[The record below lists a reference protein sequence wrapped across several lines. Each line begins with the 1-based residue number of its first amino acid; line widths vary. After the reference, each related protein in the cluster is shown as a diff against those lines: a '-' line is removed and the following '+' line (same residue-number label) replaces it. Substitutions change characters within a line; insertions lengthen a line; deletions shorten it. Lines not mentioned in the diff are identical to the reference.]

1 MNSDNQTTKNGK
13 SDNACIYKALAF
25 FKKYWGSALSV
36 VLAILS
42 FGICLYYIVCLSKG
56 DFHSDCTDS
65 LYWANATVESGKVF
79 DENFR
84 YAAMLPF
91 SASFWFIPIIKLF
104 GVTMRAQIIGMSVFL
119 VLFTAAI
126 WFMCRSMNWSVR
138 ATCSM
143 ISALLLILSG
153 SDKLREIMWG
163 HVIYY
168 SLALLI
174 ICVGTGLV
182 FRFEKHFA
190 SFENASSSRKK
201 KSIAGAVIFGS
212 FTALLFAGNATNG
225 FQMIAIAT
233 IPVLAGIFAERFFDG
248 KQKLFSRSNIPAAVM
263 ILAVMVSTLCGL
275 VILKLL
281 KGEKSAGYTSVYSMF
296 SGVSDW
302 YGNFTKLFSQF
313 PELIGISIKKSDRM
327 ISKESIAYLIR
338 LAGMLFITVI
348 PLVGLF
354 RYKKLRD
361 KSTRFIL
368 WVHLSLTAV
377 ILFGYICGRISN
389 ANWRLTPIIGSSVM
403 ATIAILREW
412 LGGIFMNK
420 NTDEPGIDEKC
431 SEKRVCFRL
440 GVILSAVIVM
450 FGAVNFNEIRKM
462 PKDYEH
468 PLEAVAND
476 LEAHGLEYGYATFWR
491 SQALTM
497 LSDSK
502 VRVRETLVK
511 SDGVITDYYQSSK
524 LWYEDQP
531 GIDKYFIMLSDDE
544 LSTVGDSEYWQEIT
558 EKYLIENFETCGYN
572 VFVFSR
578 NVILKGTFGS

>member
-1 MNSDNQTTKNGK
+1 M
-13 SDNACIYKALAF
+13 
-25 FKKYWGSALSV
+25 
-36 VLAILS
+36 LAILS

-91 SASFWFIPIIKLF
+91 SASLWFIPIIKLF

-119 VLFTAAI
+119 VLFTTAI

-153 SDKLREIMWG
+153 SEKLREIMWG

-190 SFENASSSRKK
+190 GLVSSAKNK
-201 KSIAGAVIFGS
+201 KSIVGAVIFGS
-212 FTALLFAGNATNG
+212 LTALLFAGNATNG

-233 IPVLAGIFAERFFDG
+233 VPVLAGIFAERFFDG
-248 KQKLFSRSNIPAAVM
+248 RQKLFSSSSIPAAVM
-263 ILAVMVSTLCGL
+263 ILTVVVSTLCGL

-281 KGEKSAGYTSVYSMF
+281 KGEKAAGYTSVYSMF

-327 ISKESIAYLIR
+327 ISKEAIVYLIR
-338 LAGMLFITVI
+338 LAGMLVITVI

-403 ATIAILREW
+403 STVAIFREW
-412 LGGIFMNK
+412 LDGIFPK
-420 NTDEPGIDEKC
+420 KSTDEADNNEKC
-431 SEKRVCFRL
+431 NEKRVCLRL

-462 PKDYEH
+462 PRDYEH

-511 SDGVITDYYQSSK
+511 SDGVITDYYQSSR

-544 LSTVGDSEYWQEIT
+544 LNTVGDSEYWQEIT
-558 EKYLIENFETCGYN
+558 EKYLIENFETRGYN

>member
-1 MNSDNQTTKNGK
+1 MNSDNQITKNRK
-13 SDNACIYKALAF
+13 NDSIYKILAF
-25 FKKYWGSALSV
+25 SKKHWISALSV

-91 SASFWFIPIIKLF
+91 SASLWFIPIIELF

-119 VLFTAAI
+119 VLFTTAI

-143 ISALLLILSG
+143 ISALLLVLSG
-153 SDKLREIMWG
+153 SEKLREIMWG

-190 SFENASSSRKK
+190 GLVSSAKNK
-201 KSIAGAVIFGS
+201 KSIVGAVIFGS
-212 FTALLFAGNATNG
+212 LTALLFAGNATNG

-233 IPVLAGIFAERFFDG
+233 VPVLAGIFAERFFDG
-248 KQKLFSRSNIPAAVM
+248 RQKLFSSSSIPAAVM
-263 ILAVMVSTLCGL
+263 ILTVMVSTLCGL

-281 KGEKSAGYTSVYSMF
+281 KGEKAAGYTSVYSMF

-327 ISKESIAYLIR
+327 ISKEAIVYLIR
-338 LAGMLFITVI
+338 LAGMLVITVI

-403 ATIAILREW
+403 STVAIFREW
-412 LGGIFMNK
+412 LDGIFPK
-420 NTDEPGIDEKC
+420 RSTDEAENNENC
-431 SEKRVCFRL
+431 NEKRVCLRL

-462 PKDYEH
+462 PRDYEH

-511 SDGVITDYYQSSK
+511 SDGVITDYYQSSR

-544 LSTVGDSEYWQEIT
+544 LNTVGDSEYWQEIT
-558 EKYLIENFETCGYN
+558 EKYLIENFETRGYN

>member
-1 MNSDNQTTKNGK
+1 MNSDNQITKNRK
-13 SDNACIYKALAF
+13 NDSIYKILAF
-25 FKKYWGSALSV
+25 SKKHWISALSV

-91 SASFWFIPIIKLF
+91 SASLWFIPIIKLF

-119 VLFTAAI
+119 VLFTTAI

-153 SDKLREIMWG
+153 SEKLREIMWG

-190 SFENASSSRKK
+190 GLLSSAKKK
-201 KSIAGAVIFGS
+201 KSIAGAVIFGAL
-212 FTALLFAGNATNG
+212 TALLFAGNATNG

-233 IPVLAGIFAERFFDG
+233 VPVLAGIFAERFFDG
-248 KQKLFSRSNIPAAVM
+248 RQKLFSSSSIPAAVM
-263 ILAVMVSTLCGL
+263 ILTVIVSTLCGL

-281 KGEKSAGYTSVYSMF
+281 KGEKAAGYTSVYSMF
-296 SGVSDW
+296 SGISDW

-327 ISKESIAYLIR
+327 ISKEAIVYLIR
-338 LAGMLFITVI
+338 LAGMLVITVI

-354 RYKKLRD
+354 GYKKLHD
-361 KSTRFIL
+361 KGTRFIL

-403 ATIAILREW
+403 ATVAIFREW
-412 LGGIFMNK
+412 LDGIFPK
-420 NTDEPGIDEKC
+420 KSTDEAENNEKC
-431 SEKRVCFRL
+431 NEKRVCLRL

-462 PKDYEH
+462 PRDYEH

-511 SDGVITDYYQSSK
+511 SDGVITDYYQSSR

-544 LSTVGDSEYWQEIT
+544 LNTVGDSEYWQEIT
-558 EKYLIENFETCGYN
+558 EKYLIENFETRGYN

-578 NVILKGTFGS
+578 NVILKGTFSS

>member
-1 MNSDNQTTKNGK
+1 MNSDNQITKNRK
-13 SDNACIYKALAF
+13 NDSIYKILAF
-25 FKKYWGSALSV
+25 FKKHWSSALSV

-91 SASFWFIPIIKLF
+91 SASLWFIPIIKLF

-119 VLFTAAI
+119 VLFTTAI

-153 SDKLREIMWG
+153 SEKLREIMWG

-190 SFENASSSRKK
+190 GLVSSAKNK
-201 KSIAGAVIFGS
+201 KSIVGAVIFGS
-212 FTALLFAGNATNG
+212 LTALLFAGNATNG

-233 IPVLAGIFAERFFDG
+233 VPVLAGIFAERFFDG
-248 KQKLFSRSNIPAAVM
+248 RQKLFSSSSIPAAVM
-263 ILAVMVSTLCGL
+263 ILTVMVSTLCGL

-281 KGEKSAGYTSVYSMF
+281 KGEKAAGYTSVYSMF

-327 ISKESIAYLIR
+327 ISKEAIVYLIR
-338 LAGMLFITVI
+338 LAGMLVITVI

-403 ATIAILREW
+403 STVAIFREW
-412 LGGIFMNK
+412 LDGIFPK
-420 NTDEPGIDEKC
+420 KSTDEAENNEKC
-431 SEKRVCFRL
+431 NEKRVCLRL

-462 PKDYEH
+462 PRDYEH

-511 SDGVITDYYQSSK
+511 SDGVITDYYQSSR

-544 LSTVGDSEYWQEIT
+544 LNTVGDSEYWQEIT
-558 EKYLIENFETCGYN
+558 EKYLIENFETRGYN

>member
-1 MNSDNQTTKNGK
+1 MNSDNQITKNRK
-13 SDNACIYKALAF
+13 NDSIYKILAF
-25 FKKYWGSALSV
+25 FKKHWSSALSV

-91 SASFWFIPIIKLF
+91 SASLWFIPIIKLF

-119 VLFTAAI
+119 VLFTTAI

-153 SDKLREIMWG
+153 SEKLREIMWG

-190 SFENASSSRKK
+190 GLVSSAKNK
-201 KSIAGAVIFGS
+201 KSIVGAVIFGS
-212 FTALLFAGNATNG
+212 LTALLFAGNATNG

-233 IPVLAGIFAERFFDG
+233 VPVLAGIFAERFFDG
-248 KQKLFSRSNIPAAVM
+248 RQKLFSSSSIPAAVM
-263 ILAVMVSTLCGL
+263 ILTVVVSTLCGL

-281 KGEKSAGYTSVYSMF
+281 KGEKAAGYTSVYSMF

-313 PELIGISIKKSDRM
+313 PELIAISIKKSDRM
-327 ISKESIAYLIR
+327 ISKEAIVYLIR
-338 LAGMLFITVI
+338 LAGMLVITVI

-403 ATIAILREW
+403 STVAIFREW
-412 LGGIFMNK
+412 LDGIFPK
-420 NTDEPGIDEKC
+420 KSTDEAENNENC
-431 SEKRVCFRL
+431 NEKRVCLRL

-462 PKDYEH
+462 PRDYEH

-511 SDGVITDYYQSSK
+511 SDGVITDYYQSSR

-544 LSTVGDSEYWQEIT
+544 LNTVGDSEYWQEIT
-558 EKYLIENFETCGYN
+558 EKYLIENFETRGYN

>member
-1 MNSDNQTTKNGK
+1 
-13 SDNACIYKALAF
+13 
-25 FKKYWGSALSV
+25 
-36 VLAILS
+36 
-42 FGICLYYIVCLSKG
+42 
-56 DFHSDCTDS
+56 
-65 LYWANATVESGKVF
+65 
-79 DENFR
+79 
-84 YAAMLPF
+84 MLPF
-91 SASFWFIPIIKLF
+91 SASLWFIPIIKLF

-119 VLFTAAI
+119 VLFTTAI

-153 SDKLREIMWG
+153 SEKLREIMWG

-190 SFENASSSRKK
+190 GLVSSAKNK
-201 KSIAGAVIFGS
+201 KSIVGAVIFGS
-212 FTALLFAGNATNG
+212 LTALLFAGNATNG

-233 IPVLAGIFAERFFDG
+233 VPVLAGIFAERFFDG
-248 KQKLFSRSNIPAAVM
+248 RQKLFSSSSIPAAVM
-263 ILAVMVSTLCGL
+263 ILTVMVSTLCGL

-281 KGEKSAGYTSVYSMF
+281 KGEKAAGYTSVYSMF

-327 ISKESIAYLIR
+327 ISKEAIVYLIR
-338 LAGMLFITVI
+338 LAGMLVITVI

-403 ATIAILREW
+403 STVAIFREW
-412 LGGIFMNK
+412 LDGIFPK
-420 NTDEPGIDEKC
+420 KSTDEAENNEKC
-431 SEKRVCFRL
+431 NEKRVCLRL

-462 PKDYEH
+462 PRDYEH

-511 SDGVITDYYQSSK
+511 SDGVITDYYQSSR

-544 LSTVGDSEYWQEIT
+544 LNTVGDSEYWQEIT
-558 EKYLIENFETCGYN
+558 EKYLIENFETRGYN

>member
-1 MNSDNQTTKNGK
+1 MNSDNQITKNRK
-13 SDNACIYKALAF
+13 NDSIYKILAF
-25 FKKYWGSALSV
+25 SKKHWISALSV

-42 FGICLYYIVCLSKG
+42 FGICLYYVVCLSKG

-91 SASFWFIPIIKLF
+91 SASLWFIPIIKLF

-119 VLFTAAI
+119 VLFTTAI

-153 SDKLREIMWG
+153 SEKLREIMWG

-190 SFENASSSRKK
+190 GLVSSAKNK
-201 KSIAGAVIFGS
+201 KSIVGAVIFGS
-212 FTALLFAGNATNG
+212 LTALLFAGNATNG

-233 IPVLAGIFAERFFDG
+233 VPVLAGIFAERFFDG
-248 KQKLFSRSNIPAAVM
+248 RQKLFSSSSIPAAVM
-263 ILAVMVSTLCGL
+263 ILTVMVSTLCGL

-281 KGEKSAGYTSVYSMF
+281 KGEKAAGYTSVYSMF

-327 ISKESIAYLIR
+327 ISKEAIVYLIR
-338 LAGMLFITVI
+338 LAGMLVITVI

-403 ATIAILREW
+403 STVAIFREW
-412 LGGIFMNK
+412 LDGIFPK
-420 NTDEPGIDEKC
+420 KSTDEAENNEKC
-431 SEKRVCFRL
+431 NEKRVCLRL

-462 PKDYEH
+462 PRDYEH

-511 SDGVITDYYQSSK
+511 SDGVITDYYQSSR

-544 LSTVGDSEYWQEIT
+544 LNTVGDSEYWQEIT
-558 EKYLIENFETCGYN
+558 EKYLIENFETRGYN

>member
-1 MNSDNQTTKNGK
+1 MNLDNQITKNRK
-13 SDNACIYKALAF
+13 NDSIYKILAF
-25 FKKYWGSALSV
+25 SKKHWSSALSV

-91 SASFWFIPIIKLF
+91 SASLWFIPIIKLF

-119 VLFTAAI
+119 VLFTTAI

-153 SDKLREIMWG
+153 SEKLREIMWG

-190 SFENASSSRKK
+190 GLVSSAKNK
-201 KSIAGAVIFGS
+201 KSIVGAVIFGS
-212 FTALLFAGNATNG
+212 LTALLFAGNATNG

-233 IPVLAGIFAERFFDG
+233 VPVLAGIFAERFFDG
-248 KQKLFSRSNIPAAVM
+248 RQKLFSPSSIPAAVM
-263 ILAVMVSTLCGL
+263 ILTVVVSTLCGL

-281 KGEKSAGYTSVYSMF
+281 KGEKAAGYTSVYSMF

-327 ISKESIAYLIR
+327 ISKKAIVYLIR
-338 LAGMLFITVI
+338 LAGMLVITVI

-403 ATIAILREW
+403 STVAIFREW
-412 LGGIFMNK
+412 LDGIFPK
-420 NTDEPGIDEKC
+420 KSTDEADNNEKC
-431 SEKRVCFRL
+431 NEKRVCLRL

-462 PKDYEH
+462 PRDYEH

-511 SDGVITDYYQSSK
+511 SDGVITDYYQSSR

-544 LSTVGDSEYWQEIT
+544 LNTVGDSEYWQEIT
-558 EKYLIENFETCGYN
+558 EKYLIENFETRGYN

>member
-1 MNSDNQTTKNGK
+1 MNSDNQITKNRK
-13 SDNACIYKALAF
+13 NDSIYKILAF
-25 FKKYWGSALSV
+25 FKKHWISALSV

-42 FGICLYYIVCLSKG
+42 LGICLYYIVCLSKG

-91 SASFWFIPIIKLF
+91 SASLWFIPIIKLF

-119 VLFTAAI
+119 VLFTTAI

-153 SDKLREIMWG
+153 SEKLREIMWG

-190 SFENASSSRKK
+190 GLVSSAKKK
-201 KSIAGAVIFGS
+201 KSIAGAVIFGAL
-212 FTALLFAGNATNG
+212 TALLFAGNATNG

-233 IPVLAGIFAERFFDG
+233 VPVLAGIFAERFFDG
-248 KQKLFSRSNIPAAVM
+248 RQKLFSSSSIPAAVM
-263 ILAVMVSTLCGL
+263 ILTVIVSTLCGL

-281 KGEKSAGYTSVYSMF
+281 KGEKAAGYTSVYSMF
-296 SGVSDW
+296 SGISDW

-327 ISKESIAYLIR
+327 ISKEAIVYLVR
-338 LAGMLFITVI
+338 LAGMLVITVI

-354 RYKKLRD
+354 GYKKLHD
-361 KSTRFIL
+361 KGTRFVL

-403 ATIAILREW
+403 ATVAIFREW
-412 LGGIFMNK
+412 LDGIFLK
-420 NTDEPGIDEKC
+420 KSTDESENNEKC
-431 SEKRVCFRL
+431 NEKRVCLRL

-462 PKDYEH
+462 PRDYEH

-476 LEAHGLEYGYATFWR
+476 LEAHGLEYGYATFCR

-511 SDGVITDYYQSSK
+511 SDGVITDYYQSSR

-544 LSTVGDSEYWQEIT
+544 LNTVGDSEYWQEIT
-558 EKYLIENFETCGYN
+558 EKYLIENFETRGYN

>member
-1 MNSDNQTTKNGK
+1 MNSDNQITKNRK
-13 SDNACIYKALAF
+13 NDSIYKILAL
-25 FKKYWGSALSV
+25 FKKHWISALSV

-42 FGICLYYIVCLSKG
+42 LGICLYYIVCLSKG

-91 SASFWFIPIIKLF
+91 SASLWFIPIIKLF

-119 VLFTAAI
+119 VLFTTAI

-153 SDKLREIMWG
+153 SEKLREIMWG

-190 SFENASSSRKK
+190 GLVSSAKKK
-201 KSIAGAVIFGS
+201 KSIAGAVIFGAL
-212 FTALLFAGNATNG
+212 TALLFAGNATNG

-233 IPVLAGIFAERFFDG
+233 VPVLAGIFAERFFDG
-248 KQKLFSRSNIPAAVM
+248 RQKLFSSSSIPAAVM
-263 ILAVMVSTLCGL
+263 ILTVIVSTLCGL

-281 KGEKSAGYTSVYSMF
+281 KGEKAAGYTSVYSMF
-296 SGVSDW
+296 SGISDW

-327 ISKESIAYLIR
+327 ISKEAIVYLIR
-338 LAGMLFITVI
+338 LAGMLVITVI

-354 RYKKLRD
+354 GYKKLHD
-361 KSTRFIL
+361 KGTRFVL

-403 ATIAILREW
+403 ATVAIFREW
-412 LGGIFMNK
+412 LDGIFPK
-420 NTDEPGIDEKC
+420 KSTDEAENNEKC
-431 SEKRVCFRL
+431 NEKRVCLRL

-462 PKDYEH
+462 PRDYEH

-511 SDGVITDYYQSSK
+511 SDGVITDYYQSSR

-544 LSTVGDSEYWQEIT
+544 LNTVGDSEYWQEIT
-558 EKYLIENFETCGYN
+558 EKYLIENFETRGYN

>member
-1 MNSDNQTTKNGK
+1 MNLDNQITKNRK
-13 SDNACIYKALAF
+13 NDSIYKILAF
-25 FKKYWGSALSV
+25 SKKHWSSALSV

-91 SASFWFIPIIKLF
+91 SASLWFIPIIKLF

-119 VLFTAAI
+119 VLFTTAI

-153 SDKLREIMWG
+153 SEKLREIMWG

-190 SFENASSSRKK
+190 GLVSSAKNK
-201 KSIAGAVIFGS
+201 KSIVGAVIFGS
-212 FTALLFAGNATNG
+212 LTALLFAGNATNG

-233 IPVLAGIFAERFFDG
+233 VPVLAGIFAERFFDG
-248 KQKLFSRSNIPAAVM
+248 RQKLFSSSSIPAAVM
-263 ILAVMVSTLCGL
+263 ILTVVVSTLCGL

-281 KGEKSAGYTSVYSMF
+281 KGEKAAGYTSVYSMF

-327 ISKESIAYLIR
+327 ISKEAIVYLIR
-338 LAGMLFITVI
+338 LAGMLVITVI

-403 ATIAILREW
+403 STVAIFREW
-412 LGGIFMNK
+412 LDGIFPK
-420 NTDEPGIDEKC
+420 KSTDEAENNKKC
-431 SEKRVCFRL
+431 NEKRVCLRL

-462 PKDYEH
+462 PRDYEH

-511 SDGVITDYYQSSK
+511 SDGVITDYYQSSR

-544 LSTVGDSEYWQEIT
+544 LNTVGDSEYWQEIT
-558 EKYLIENFETCGYN
+558 EKYLIENFETRGYN

>member
-1 MNSDNQTTKNGK
+1 MNSDNQITKNRK
-13 SDNACIYKALAF
+13 NDSIYKILAF
-25 FKKYWGSALSV
+25 FKKHWSSALSV

-91 SASFWFIPIIKLF
+91 SASLWFIPIIKLF

-126 WFMCRSMNWSVR
+126 WFMCRSMNWSIR

-190 SFENASSSRKK
+190 GLVSSAKKK
-201 KSIAGAVIFGS
+201 KSIVGAVIFGAL
-212 FTALLFAGNATNG
+212 TALLFAGNATNG

-233 IPVLAGIFAERFFDG
+233 VPVLAGIFAERFFDG
-248 KQKLFSRSNIPAAVM
+248 RQKLFSSSSIPAVVM
-263 ILAVMVSTLCGL
+263 ILTVMVSTLCGL

-281 KGEKSAGYTSVYSMF
+281 KGEKAAGYTSVYSMF

-327 ISKESIAYLIR
+327 ISKEAIVYLIR
-338 LAGMLFITVI
+338 FAGMLVITVI

-403 ATIAILREW
+403 STVAIFREW
-412 LGGIFMNK
+412 LDGIFPK
-420 NTDEPGIDEKC
+420 KSTDEAENNENC
-431 SEKRVCFRL
+431 NEKRVCLRL

-462 PKDYEH
+462 PRDYEH

-511 SDGVITDYYQSSK
+511 SDGVITDYYQSSR

-544 LSTVGDSEYWQEIT
+544 LNTVGDSEYWQEIT
-558 EKYLIENFETCGYN
+558 EKYLIENFETRGYN

>member
-1 MNSDNQTTKNGK
+1 MNSDNQITKNRK
-13 SDNACIYKALAF
+13 NDSIYKILAF
-25 FKKYWGSALSV
+25 SKKHWSSALSV

-91 SASFWFIPIIKLF
+91 SASLWFIPIIKLF

-119 VLFTAAI
+119 VLFTTAI

-153 SDKLREIMWG
+153 SEKLREIMWG

-190 SFENASSSRKK
+190 GLVSSAKNK
-201 KSIAGAVIFGS
+201 KSIVGAVIFGS
-212 FTALLFAGNATNG
+212 LTALLFAGNATNG

-233 IPVLAGIFAERFFDG
+233 VPVLAGIFAERFFDG
-248 KQKLFSRSNIPAAVM
+248 RQKLFSSSSIPATVM
-263 ILAVMVSTLCGL
+263 ILTVVVSTLCGL

-281 KGEKSAGYTSVYSMF
+281 KGEKAAGYTSVYSMF

-327 ISKESIAYLIR
+327 ISKEAIVYLIR
-338 LAGMLFITVI
+338 LAGMLVITVI

-403 ATIAILREW
+403 STVAIFREW
-412 LGGIFMNK
+412 LDGIFPK
-420 NTDEPGIDEKC
+420 KSTDEAENNEKC
-431 SEKRVCFRL
+431 NEKRVCLRL

-462 PKDYEH
+462 PRDYEH

-511 SDGVITDYYQSSK
+511 SDGVITDYYQSSR

-544 LSTVGDSEYWQEIT
+544 LNTVGDSEYWQEIT
-558 EKYLIENFETCGYN
+558 EKYLIENFETRGYN

>member
-1 MNSDNQTTKNGK
+1 MNSDNQITKNRK
-13 SDNACIYKALAF
+13 NDSIYKILAF
-25 FKKYWGSALSV
+25 FKKHWSSALSV

-91 SASFWFIPIIKLF
+91 SASLWFIPIIKLF

-119 VLFTAAI
+119 VLFTTAI

-153 SDKLREIMWG
+153 SEKLREIMWG

-190 SFENASSSRKK
+190 GLVSSAKNK
-201 KSIAGAVIFGS
+201 KSIVGAVIFGS
-212 FTALLFAGNATNG
+212 LTALLFAGNATNG

-233 IPVLAGIFAERFFDG
+233 VPVLAGIFAERFFDG
-248 KQKLFSRSNIPAAVM
+248 RQKLFSSSSIPAAVM
-263 ILAVMVSTLCGL
+263 ILTVMVSTLCGL

-281 KGEKSAGYTSVYSMF
+281 KGEKAAGYTSVYSMF

-327 ISKESIAYLIR
+327 ISKEAIVYLIR
-338 LAGMLFITVI
+338 LAGMLVITVI

-377 ILFGYICGRISN
+377 ILFGYICGRNSN

-403 ATIAILREW
+403 STVAIFREW
-412 LGGIFMNK
+412 LDGIFPK
-420 NTDEPGIDEKC
+420 KSTDEAENNEKC
-431 SEKRVCFRL
+431 NEKRVCLRL

-462 PKDYEH
+462 PRDYEH

-511 SDGVITDYYQSSK
+511 SDGVITDYYQSSR

-544 LSTVGDSEYWQEIT
+544 LNTVGDSEYWQEIT
-558 EKYLIENFETCGYN
+558 EKYLIENFETRGYN

>member
-1 MNSDNQTTKNGK
+1 MNSENQITKNRK
-13 SDNACIYKALAF
+13 NDSIYKILAF
-25 FKKYWGSALSV
+25 FKKHWSSALSV

-65 LYWANATVESGKVF
+65 LYWANATVESGKIF

-91 SASFWFIPIIKLF
+91 SASLWFIPIIKLF

-190 SFENASSSRKK
+190 GLVSPVKNK
-201 KSIAGAVIFGS
+201 KSIVGAVIFGS
-212 FTALLFAGNATNG
+212 LTALLFAGNATNG

-233 IPVLAGIFAERFFDG
+233 VPILAGIFAERFFDG
-248 KQKLFSRSNIPAAVM
+248 RQKLFSSSNIPAAVM

-327 ISKESIAYLIR
+327 ISKESIVYLIR
-338 LAGMLFITVI
+338 LAGMLVITVI

-354 RYKKLRD
+354 GYKKLRD

-403 ATIAILREW
+403 ATVAIFREW
-412 LGGIFMNK
+412 LGGIFPK
-420 NTDEPGIDEKC
+420 KSADEAESDEKC
-431 SEKRVCFRL
+431 SEKRVCLRL

-462 PKDYEH
+462 PRDYEH

-497 LSDSK
+497 LSDSR

-511 SDGVITDYYQSSK
+511 SDGVITDYYQSSR

-544 LSTVGDSEYWQEIT
+544 LNTVGDSEYWQEIT
-558 EKYLIENFETCGYN
+558 EKYLIENFETRGYN

>member
-1 MNSDNQTTKNGK
+1 MNSDNQITKNRK
-13 SDNACIYKALAF
+13 NDSIYKILAF
-25 FKKYWGSALSV
+25 FKKHWISALSV

-42 FGICLYYIVCLSKG
+42 LGICLYYIVCLSKG

-91 SASFWFIPIIKLF
+91 SASLWFIPIIKLF
-104 GVTMRAQIIGMSVFL
+104 GVTMRAQIFGMSVFL
-119 VLFTAAI
+119 VLFTTAI

-153 SDKLREIMWG
+153 SEKLREIMWG

-190 SFENASSSRKK
+190 GLVSSAKKK
-201 KSIAGAVIFGS
+201 KSIAGAVIFGAL
-212 FTALLFAGNATNG
+212 TALLFAGNATNG

-233 IPVLAGIFAERFFDG
+233 VPVLAGIFAERFFDG
-248 KQKLFSRSNIPAAVM
+248 RQKLFSSSSIPAAVM
-263 ILAVMVSTLCGL
+263 ILTVIVSTLCGL

-281 KGEKSAGYTSVYSMF
+281 KGEKAAGYTSVYSMF
-296 SGVSDW
+296 SGISDW

-327 ISKESIAYLIR
+327 ISKEAIVYLIR
-338 LAGMLFITVI
+338 LAGMLVITVI

-354 RYKKLRD
+354 GYKKLHD
-361 KSTRFIL
+361 KGTRFIL

-403 ATIAILREW
+403 ATVAIFREW
-412 LGGIFMNK
+412 LDGIFPK
-420 NTDEPGIDEKC
+420 KSTDEAENNEKC
-431 SEKRVCFRL
+431 NEKRVCLRL

-462 PKDYEH
+462 PRDYEH

-511 SDGVITDYYQSSK
+511 SDGVITDYYQSSR

-544 LSTVGDSEYWQEIT
+544 LNTVGDSEYWQEIT
-558 EKYLIENFETCGYN
+558 EKYLIENFETRGYN

>member
-1 MNSDNQTTKNGK
+1 MNSDNQITKNRK
-13 SDNACIYKALAF
+13 NDSIYKILAL
-25 FKKYWGSALSV
+25 FKKHWISALSV

-42 FGICLYYIVCLSKG
+42 LGICLYYIVCLSKG

-91 SASFWFIPIIKLF
+91 SASLWFIPIIKLF

-119 VLFTAAI
+119 VLFTTAI

-153 SDKLREIMWG
+153 SEKLREIMWG

-190 SFENASSSRKK
+190 GLVSSAKKK
-201 KSIAGAVIFGS
+201 KSIAGAVIFGAL
-212 FTALLFAGNATNG
+212 TALLFAGNATNG

-233 IPVLAGIFAERFFDG
+233 VPVLAGIFAERFFDG
-248 KQKLFSRSNIPAAVM
+248 RQKLFSSSSIPAAVM
-263 ILAVMVSTLCGL
+263 ILTVMVSTLCGL

-281 KGEKSAGYTSVYSMF
+281 KGEKTAGYTSVYSMF
-296 SGVSDW
+296 SGISDW

-327 ISKESIAYLIR
+327 ISKEAIVYLIR
-338 LAGMLFITVI
+338 LAGMLVITVI

-354 RYKKLRD
+354 GYKKLHD
-361 KSTRFIL
+361 KGTRFVL

-403 ATIAILREW
+403 ATVAIFREW
-412 LGGIFMNK
+412 LDGIFPK
-420 NTDEPGIDEKC
+420 KSTDEAENNEKC
-431 SEKRVCFRL
+431 NEKRVCLRL
-440 GVILSAVIVM
+440 GAILSAVIVM

-462 PKDYEH
+462 PRDYEH

-511 SDGVITDYYQSSK
+511 SDGVITDYYQSSR

-544 LSTVGDSEYWQEIT
+544 LNTVGDSEYWQEIT
-558 EKYLIENFETCGYN
+558 EKYLIENFETRGYN

>member
-1 MNSDNQTTKNGK
+1 MNSDNQITKNRK
-13 SDNACIYKALAF
+13 NDSIYKILAL
-25 FKKYWGSALSV
+25 FKKHWISALSV

-42 FGICLYYIVCLSKG
+42 LGICLYYIVCLSKG

-91 SASFWFIPIIKLF
+91 SASLWFIPIIKLF

-119 VLFTAAI
+119 VLFTTAI

-153 SDKLREIMWG
+153 SEKLREIMWG

-190 SFENASSSRKK
+190 GLVSSAKKK
-201 KSIAGAVIFGS
+201 KSIAGAVIFGAL
-212 FTALLFAGNATNG
+212 TALLFAGNATNG

-233 IPVLAGIFAERFFDG
+233 VPVLAGIFAERFFDG
-248 KQKLFSRSNIPAAVM
+248 RQKLFSSSSIPTAVM
-263 ILAVMVSTLCGL
+263 ILTVMVSTLCGL

-281 KGEKSAGYTSVYSMF
+281 KGEKAAGYTSVYSMF
-296 SGVSDW
+296 SGISDW

-327 ISKESIAYLIR
+327 ISKEAIVYLIR
-338 LAGMLFITVI
+338 LAGMLVITVI

-354 RYKKLRD
+354 GYKKLHD
-361 KSTRFIL
+361 KGTRFIL

-403 ATIAILREW
+403 ATVAIFREW
-412 LGGIFMNK
+412 LDGIFPK
-420 NTDEPGIDEKC
+420 KSTDEAENNEKC
-431 SEKRVCFRL
+431 NEKRVCLRL

-462 PKDYEH
+462 PRDYEH

-497 LSDSK
+497 LSNSK

-511 SDGVITDYYQSSK
+511 SDGVITDYYQSSR

-544 LSTVGDSEYWQEIT
+544 LNTVGDSEYWQEIT
-558 EKYLIENFETCGYN
+558 EKYLIENFETRGYN

-578 NVILKGTFGS
+578 NVILKGTFSS

>member
-1 MNSDNQTTKNGK
+1 MNSDNQITKNRK
-13 SDNACIYKALAF
+13 NDSIYKILAF
-25 FKKYWGSALSV
+25 SKKHWISALSV

-42 FGICLYYIVCLSKG
+42 FGICLYYVVCLSKG

-91 SASFWFIPIIKLF
+91 SASLWFIPIIKLF

-119 VLFTAAI
+119 VLFTTAI

-153 SDKLREIMWG
+153 SEKLREIMWG

-190 SFENASSSRKK
+190 GLVSSAKNK
-201 KSIAGAVIFGS
+201 KSIVGAVIFGS
-212 FTALLFAGNATNG
+212 LTALLFAGNATNG

-233 IPVLAGIFAERFFDG
+233 VPVLAGIFAERFFDG
-248 KQKLFSRSNIPAAVM
+248 RQKLFSSSSIPAAVM
-263 ILAVMVSTLCGL
+263 ILTVVVSTLCGL

-281 KGEKSAGYTSVYSMF
+281 KGEKAAGYTSVYSMF

-327 ISKESIAYLIR
+327 ISKEAIVYLIR
-338 LAGMLFITVI
+338 LAGMLVITVI

-403 ATIAILREW
+403 STVAIFREW
-412 LGGIFMNK
+412 LDGIFPK
-420 NTDEPGIDEKC
+420 KSTDEAENNENC
-431 SEKRVCFRL
+431 NEKRVCLRL

-462 PKDYEH
+462 PRDYEH

-511 SDGVITDYYQSSK
+511 SDGVITDYYQSSR

-544 LSTVGDSEYWQEIT
+544 LNTVGDSEYWQDIT
-558 EKYLIENFETCGYN
+558 EKYLIENFETRGYN

>member
-1 MNSDNQTTKNGK
+1 MNSDNQITKNRK
-13 SDNACIYKALAF
+13 NDSIYKILAF
-25 FKKYWGSALSV
+25 FKKHWSSALSV

-91 SASFWFIPIIKLF
+91 SASLWFIPIIKLF

-126 WFMCRSMNWSVR
+126 WFMCRSMNWSIR

-190 SFENASSSRKK
+190 GLVSSAKKK
-201 KSIAGAVIFGS
+201 KSIVGAVIFGAL
-212 FTALLFAGNATNG
+212 TALLFAGNATNG

-233 IPVLAGIFAERFFDG
+233 VPVLAGIFAERFFDG
-248 KQKLFSRSNIPAAVM
+248 RQKLFSSSSIPAVVM
-263 ILAVMVSTLCGL
+263 ILTVMVSTLCGL

-281 KGEKSAGYTSVYSMF
+281 KGEKAAGYTSVYSMF

-327 ISKESIAYLIR
+327 ISKEAIVYLIR
-338 LAGMLFITVI
+338 LAGMLVITVI

-403 ATIAILREW
+403 STVAIFREW
-412 LGGIFMNK
+412 LDGIFPK
-420 NTDEPGIDEKC
+420 KSTDEAENNENC
-431 SEKRVCFRL
+431 NEKRVCLRL

-462 PKDYEH
+462 PRDYEH

-511 SDGVITDYYQSSK
+511 SDGVITDYYQSSR

-544 LSTVGDSEYWQEIT
+544 LNTVGDSEYWQEIT
-558 EKYLIENFETCGYN
+558 EKYLIENFETRGYN

>member
-1 MNSDNQTTKNGK
+1 MNSDNQITKNRK
-13 SDNACIYKALAF
+13 NDSIYKILAF
-25 FKKYWGSALSV
+25 FKKHWISALSV

-42 FGICLYYIVCLSKG
+42 LGICLYYIVCLSKG

-91 SASFWFIPIIKLF
+91 SASLWFIPIIKLF

-119 VLFTAAI
+119 VLFTTAI

-153 SDKLREIMWG
+153 SEKLREIMWG

-190 SFENASSSRKK
+190 GLVSSAKKK
-201 KSIAGAVIFGS
+201 KSIAGAVIFGAL
-212 FTALLFAGNATNG
+212 TALLFAGNATNG

-233 IPVLAGIFAERFFDG
+233 VPVLAGIFAERFFDG
-248 KQKLFSRSNIPAAVM
+248 RQKLFSSSSIPAAVM
-263 ILAVMVSTLCGL
+263 ILTVIVSTLCGL

-281 KGEKSAGYTSVYSMF
+281 KGEKAAGYTSVYSMF
-296 SGVSDW
+296 SGISDW

-327 ISKESIAYLIR
+327 ISKEAIVYLIR
-338 LAGMLFITVI
+338 LAGMLVITVI

-354 RYKKLRD
+354 GYKKLHD
-361 KSTRFIL
+361 KGTRFVL

-403 ATIAILREW
+403 ATVAIFREW
-412 LGGIFMNK
+412 LDGIFPK
-420 NTDEPGIDEKC
+420 KSTDEAENNEKC
-431 SEKRVCFRL
+431 NEKRVCLRL

-462 PKDYEH
+462 PRDYEH

-511 SDGVITDYYQSSK
+511 SDGVITDYYQSSR

-544 LSTVGDSEYWQEIT
+544 LNTVGDSEYWQEIT
-558 EKYLIENFETCGYN
+558 EKYLIENFETRGYN

-578 NVILKGTFGS
+578 NVILKGTFSS

>member
-1 MNSDNQTTKNGK
+1 MNSDNQITKNRK
-13 SDNACIYKALAF
+13 NDSIYKILAF
-25 FKKYWGSALSV
+25 FKKHWSSALSV

-91 SASFWFIPIIKLF
+91 SASLWFIPIIKLF

-126 WFMCRSMNWSVR
+126 WFMCRSMNWSIR

-190 SFENASSSRKK
+190 GLVSSAKKK
-201 KSIAGAVIFGS
+201 KSIAGAIIFGAL
-212 FTALLFAGNATNG
+212 TALLFAGNATNG

-233 IPVLAGIFAERFFDG
+233 VPVLAGIFAERFFDG
-248 KQKLFSRSNIPAAVM
+248 RQKLFSSSNIPAAVM

-281 KGEKSAGYTSVYSMF
+281 KGEKAAGYTSVYSMF

-327 ISKESIAYLIR
+327 ISKESIVYLIR
-338 LAGMLFITVI
+338 LAGMLVITVI

-354 RYKKLRD
+354 GYKKLRE

-403 ATIAILREW
+403 STVAIFREW
-412 LGGIFMNK
+412 LDGIFPK
-420 NTDEPGIDEKC
+420 KSTDEAENNKKC
-431 SEKRVCFRL
+431 NEKRVCLRL

-462 PKDYEH
+462 PRDYEH

-511 SDGVITDYYQSSK
+511 SDGVITDYYQSSR

-544 LSTVGDSEYWQEIT
+544 LNTVGDSEYWQEIT
-558 EKYLIENFETCGYN
+558 EKYLIENFETRGYN

>member
-1 MNSDNQTTKNGK
+1 MNSDNQITKNRK
-13 SDNACIYKALAF
+13 NDSIYKILAF
-25 FKKYWGSALSV
+25 FKKHWSSALSV

-65 LYWANATVESGKVF
+65 LYWANATVESGKIF

-91 SASFWFIPIIKLF
+91 SASLWFIPIIKLF

-190 SFENASSSRKK
+190 GLVSPVKKK
-201 KSIAGAVIFGS
+201 KSIVGAVIFGS
-212 FTALLFAGNATNG
+212 LTALLFAGNATNG

-233 IPVLAGIFAERFFDG
+233 VPVLAGIFAERFFDG
-248 KQKLFSRSNIPAAVM
+248 RQKLLSSSNIPAAVM
-263 ILAVMVSTLCGL
+263 IIAVMVSTLCGL

-327 ISKESIAYLIR
+327 ISKESIVYLTR
-338 LAGMLFITVI
+338 LAGMLVITVI

-403 ATIAILREW
+403 ATVAIFREW
-412 LGGIFMNK
+412 LGGIFPK
-420 NTDEPGIDEKC
+420 KSTDEAENNEKC
-431 SEKRVCFRL
+431 NEKRVCLRL

-462 PKDYEH
+462 PRDYEH
-468 PLEAVAND
+468 HLEAVAND

-511 SDGVITDYYQSSK
+511 SDGVITDYYQSSR

-544 LSTVGDSEYWQEIT
+544 LNTVGDSEYWQEIT
-558 EKYLIENFETCGYN
+558 EKYLIENFETRGYN

>member
-1 MNSDNQTTKNGK
+1 MNSDNQITKNRK
-13 SDNACIYKALAF
+13 NDSIYKILAF
-25 FKKYWGSALSV
+25 FKKHWISALSV

-42 FGICLYYIVCLSKG
+42 LGICLYYIVCLSKG

-91 SASFWFIPIIKLF
+91 SASLWFIPIIKLF

-119 VLFTAAI
+119 VLFTTAI

-153 SDKLREIMWG
+153 SEKLREIMWG

-190 SFENASSSRKK
+190 GLVSSAKKK
-201 KSIAGAVIFGS
+201 KSIAGAVIFGAL
-212 FTALLFAGNATNG
+212 TALLFAGNATNG

-233 IPVLAGIFAERFFDG
+233 VPVLAGIFAERFFDG
-248 KQKLFSRSNIPAAVM
+248 RQKLFSSSNIPAAVM
-263 ILAVMVSTLCGL
+263 ILTVIVSTLCGL

-281 KGEKSAGYTSVYSMF
+281 KGEKAAGYTSVYSMF
-296 SGVSDW
+296 SGISDW

-327 ISKESIAYLIR
+327 ISKEAIVYLIR
-338 LAGMLFITVI
+338 LAGMLVITVI

-354 RYKKLRD
+354 GYKKLHD
-361 KSTRFIL
+361 KGTRFIL

-403 ATIAILREW
+403 ATVAIFREW
-412 LGGIFMNK
+412 LDGIFPK
-420 NTDEPGIDEKC
+420 KSTDESENNEKC
-431 SEKRVCFRL
+431 NEKRVCLRL

-462 PKDYEH
+462 PRDYEH

-511 SDGVITDYYQSSK
+511 SDGVITDYYQSSR

-544 LSTVGDSEYWQEIT
+544 LNTVGDSEYWQEIT
-558 EKYLIENFETCGYN
+558 EKYLIENFETRGYN

-578 NVILKGTFGS
+578 NVILKGAFGS

>member
-1 MNSDNQTTKNGK
+1 MNSDNQITKNRK
-13 SDNACIYKALAF
+13 NDSIYKILAF
-25 FKKYWGSALSV
+25 FKKHWSSALSV

-65 LYWANATVESGKVF
+65 LYWANATVESGKIF

-91 SASFWFIPIIKLF
+91 SASLWFIPIIKLF

-190 SFENASSSRKK
+190 GLVSSAKKK
-201 KSIAGAVIFGS
+201 KSIAGAVIFGAL
-212 FTALLFAGNATNG
+212 TALLFAGNATNG

-233 IPVLAGIFAERFFDG
+233 VPVLAGIFAERFFDG
-248 KQKLFSRSNIPAAVM
+248 RQKLFSSSSIPDAVM
-263 ILAVMVSTLCGL
+263 ILTVIVSTLCGL

-281 KGEKSAGYTSVYSMF
+281 KGEKAAGYTSVYSMF
-296 SGVSDW
+296 SGISDW

-327 ISKESIAYLIR
+327 ISKEAIVYLIR
-338 LAGMLFITVI
+338 LAGMLVITVI

-354 RYKKLRD
+354 GYKKLHD
-361 KSTRFIL
+361 KGTRFVL

-403 ATIAILREW
+403 ATVAIFREW
-412 LGGIFMNK
+412 LDGIFPK
-420 NTDEPGIDEKC
+420 KSTDEAENNEKC

-462 PKDYEH
+462 PRDYEH

-511 SDGVITDYYQSSK
+511 SDGVITDYYQSSR

-544 LSTVGDSEYWQEIT
+544 LNTVGDSEYWQEIT
-558 EKYLIENFETCGYN
+558 EKYLIENFETRGYN
-572 VFVFSR
+572 VFVFNR

>member
-1 MNSDNQTTKNGK
+1 MNSDNQITKNRK
-13 SDNACIYKALAF
+13 NDSIYKILAF
-25 FKKYWGSALSV
+25 FKKHWISALSV

-42 FGICLYYIVCLSKG
+42 LGICLYYIVCLSKG

-91 SASFWFIPIIKLF
+91 SASLWFIPIIKLF
-104 GVTMRAQIIGMSVFL
+104 GVTMCAQIIGMSVFL
-119 VLFTAAI
+119 VLFTTAI

-153 SDKLREIMWG
+153 SEKLREIMWG

-190 SFENASSSRKK
+190 GLVSSAKKK
-201 KSIAGAVIFGS
+201 KSIAGAVIFGAL
-212 FTALLFAGNATNG
+212 TALLFAGNATNG

-233 IPVLAGIFAERFFDG
+233 VPVLAGIFAERFFDG
-248 KQKLFSRSNIPAAVM
+248 RQKLFSSSSIPAAVM
-263 ILAVMVSTLCGL
+263 ILTVMVSTLCGL

-281 KGEKSAGYTSVYSMF
+281 KGEKAAGYTSVYSMF
-296 SGVSDW
+296 SGISDW

-327 ISKESIAYLIR
+327 ISKEAIVYLIR
-338 LAGMLFITVI
+338 LAGMLVITVI

-403 ATIAILREW
+403 STVAIFREW
-412 LGGIFMNK
+412 LDGIFPK
-420 NTDEPGIDEKC
+420 KSTDEAENNEKC
-431 SEKRVCFRL
+431 NEKRVCLRL

-462 PKDYEH
+462 PRDYEH

-511 SDGVITDYYQSSK
+511 SDGVITDYYQSSR

-544 LSTVGDSEYWQEIT
+544 LNTVGDSEYWQEIT
-558 EKYLIENFETCGYN
+558 EKYLIENFETRGYN

>member
-1 MNSDNQTTKNGK
+1 MNSDNQITKNRK
-13 SDNACIYKALAF
+13 NDSIYKILAF
-25 FKKYWGSALSV
+25 SKKHWISALSV

-91 SASFWFIPIIKLF
+91 SASLWFIPIIKLF

-119 VLFTAAI
+119 VLFTTAI

-153 SDKLREIMWG
+153 SEKLREIMWG

-190 SFENASSSRKK
+190 GLVSSAKNK
-201 KSIAGAVIFGS
+201 KSIVGAVIFGS
-212 FTALLFAGNATNG
+212 LTALLFAGNATNG

-233 IPVLAGIFAERFFDG
+233 VPVLAGIFAERFFDG
-248 KQKLFSRSNIPAAVM
+248 RQKLFSSSSIPAAVM
-263 ILAVMVSTLCGL
+263 ILTVVVSTLCGL

-281 KGEKSAGYTSVYSMF
+281 KGEKAAGYTSVYSMF

-327 ISKESIAYLIR
+327 ISKEAIVYLIR
-338 LAGMLFITVI
+338 LAGMLVITVI

-403 ATIAILREW
+403 STVAIFREW
-412 LGGIFMNK
+412 LDGIFPK
-420 NTDEPGIDEKC
+420 KSTDEAENNEKC
-431 SEKRVCFRL
+431 NEKRVCLRL

-462 PKDYEH
+462 PRDYEH

-511 SDGVITDYYQSSK
+511 SDGVITDYYQSSR

-544 LSTVGDSEYWQEIT
+544 LNTVGDSEYWQEIT
-558 EKYLIENFETCGYN
+558 EKYLIENFETRGYN

>member
-1 MNSDNQTTKNGK
+1 MNSDNQITKNRK
-13 SDNACIYKALAF
+13 NDSIYKILAF
-25 FKKYWGSALSV
+25 FKKHWISTLSV

-42 FGICLYYIVCLSKG
+42 LGICLYYIVCLSKG

-91 SASFWFIPIIKLF
+91 SASLWFIPIIKLF

-119 VLFTAAI
+119 VLFTTAI

-153 SDKLREIMWG
+153 SEKLREIMWG

-190 SFENASSSRKK
+190 GLVSSAKKK
-201 KSIAGAVIFGS
+201 KSIAGAVIFGAL
-212 FTALLFAGNATNG
+212 TALLFAGNATNG

-233 IPVLAGIFAERFFDG
+233 VPVLAGIFAERFFDG
-248 KQKLFSRSNIPAAVM
+248 RQKLFSSSSIPAAVM
-263 ILAVMVSTLCGL
+263 ILTVIVSTLCGL

-281 KGEKSAGYTSVYSMF
+281 KGEKAAGYTSVYSMF
-296 SGVSDW
+296 SGISDW

-327 ISKESIAYLIR
+327 ISKESIVYLTR
-338 LAGMLFITVI
+338 LAGMLVITVI

-403 ATIAILREW
+403 ATVAIFREW
-412 LGGIFMNK
+412 LGGIFPK
-420 NTDEPGIDEKC
+420 KSADESESDEKC

-462 PKDYEH
+462 PRDYEH

-497 LSDSK
+497 LSNSK

-511 SDGVITDYYQSSK
+511 SDGVITNYYQSSR

-544 LSTVGDSEYWQEIT
+544 LNTVGDSEYWQEIT
-558 EKYLIENFETCGYN
+558 EKYLIENFETRGYN

>member
-1 MNSDNQTTKNGK
+1 MNSDNQITKNRK
-13 SDNACIYKALAF
+13 NDSIYKILAF
-25 FKKYWGSALSV
+25 FKKHWISALSV

-42 FGICLYYIVCLSKG
+42 LGICLYYIVCLSKG

-91 SASFWFIPIIKLF
+91 SASLWFIPIIKLF

-119 VLFTAAI
+119 VLFTTAI

-153 SDKLREIMWG
+153 SEKLREIMWG

-190 SFENASSSRKK
+190 GLVSSAKKK
-201 KSIAGAVIFGS
+201 KSIAGAVIFGAL
-212 FTALLFAGNATNG
+212 TALLFAGNATNG

-233 IPVLAGIFAERFFDG
+233 VPVLAGIFAERFFDG
-248 KQKLFSRSNIPAAVM
+248 RQKLFSSSSIPAAVM
-263 ILAVMVSTLCGL
+263 ILTVIVSTLCGL

-281 KGEKSAGYTSVYSMF
+281 KGEKAAGYTSVYSMF
-296 SGVSDW
+296 SGISDW

-327 ISKESIAYLIR
+327 ISKEAIVYLVR
-338 LAGMLFITVI
+338 LAGMLVITVI

-354 RYKKLRD
+354 GYKKLHD
-361 KSTRFIL
+361 KGTRFVL

-403 ATIAILREW
+403 ATVAIFREW
-412 LGGIFMNK
+412 LDGIFLK
-420 NTDEPGIDEKC
+420 KSTDESENNEKC
-431 SEKRVCFRL
+431 NEKRVCLRL

-462 PKDYEH
+462 PRDYEH

-511 SDGVITDYYQSSK
+511 SDGVITDYYQSSR

-544 LSTVGDSEYWQEIT
+544 LNTVGDSEYWQEIT
-558 EKYLIENFETCGYN
+558 EKYLIENFETRGYN

>member
-1 MNSDNQTTKNGK
+1 MNSDNQITKNRK
-13 SDNACIYKALAF
+13 NDSIYKILAF
-25 FKKYWGSALSV
+25 FKKHWSSALSV

-65 LYWANATVESGKVF
+65 LYWANATVESGKIF

-91 SASFWFIPIIKLF
+91 SASLWFIPIIKLF

-190 SFENASSSRKK
+190 GLVSSAKKK
-201 KSIAGAVIFGS
+201 KSIAGAVIFGAL
-212 FTALLFAGNATNG
+212 TALLFAGNATNG

-233 IPVLAGIFAERFFDG
+233 VPVLAGIFAERFFDG
-248 KQKLFSRSNIPAAVM
+248 RQKLFSSSSIPAAVM
-263 ILAVMVSTLCGL
+263 ILTVIVSTLCGL

-281 KGEKSAGYTSVYSMF
+281 KGEKAAGYTSVYSMF
-296 SGVSDW
+296 SGISDW

-327 ISKESIAYLIR
+327 ISKEAIVYLIR
-338 LAGMLFITVI
+338 LAGMLVITVI

-354 RYKKLRD
+354 GYKKLHD
-361 KSTRFIL
+361 KGTRFVL

-403 ATIAILREW
+403 ATVAIFREW
-412 LGGIFMNK
+412 LDGIFPK
-420 NTDEPGIDEKC
+420 KSTDEAENNEKC
-431 SEKRVCFRL
+431 NEKRVCLRL

-462 PKDYEH
+462 PRDYEH

-511 SDGVITDYYQSSK
+511 SDGVITDYYQSSR

-544 LSTVGDSEYWQEIT
+544 LNTVGDSEYWQEIT
-558 EKYLIENFETCGYN
+558 EKYLIENFETRGYN
-572 VFVFSR
+572 VFVFNR

>member
-1 MNSDNQTTKNGK
+1 MNSDNQITKNRK
-13 SDNACIYKALAF
+13 NDSIYKILAF
-25 FKKYWGSALSV
+25 FKKHWISALSV

-42 FGICLYYIVCLSKG
+42 LGICLYYIVCLSKG

-91 SASFWFIPIIKLF
+91 SASLWFIPIIKLF

-119 VLFTAAI
+119 VLFTTAI

-153 SDKLREIMWG
+153 SEKLREIMWG

-190 SFENASSSRKK
+190 GLVSSAKKK
-201 KSIAGAVIFGS
+201 KSIAGAVIFGAL
-212 FTALLFAGNATNG
+212 TALLFAGNATNG

-233 IPVLAGIFAERFFDG
+233 VPVLAGIFAERFFDG
-248 KQKLFSRSNIPAAVM
+248 RQKLFSSSSIPAAVM
-263 ILAVMVSTLCGL
+263 ILTVIVSTLCGL

-281 KGEKSAGYTSVYSMF
+281 KGEKAAGYTSVYSMF
-296 SGVSDW
+296 SGISDW

-327 ISKESIAYLIR
+327 ISKEAIVYLIR
-338 LAGMLFITVI
+338 LAGMLVITVI

-354 RYKKLRD
+354 GYKKLHD
-361 KSTRFIL
+361 KGTRFVL

-403 ATIAILREW
+403 ATVAIFREW
-412 LGGIFMNK
+412 LDGIFPK
-420 NTDEPGIDEKC
+420 KSTDEAENNEKC
-431 SEKRVCFRL
+431 NEKRVCLRL

-462 PKDYEH
+462 PRDYEH

-511 SDGVITDYYQSSK
+511 SDGVITDYYQSSR

-544 LSTVGDSEYWQEIT
+544 FNTVGDSEYWQEIT
-558 EKYLIENFETCGYN
+558 EKYLIENFETRGYN

>member
-1 MNSDNQTTKNGK
+1 MNSDNQITKNRK
-13 SDNACIYKALAF
+13 NDSIYKILAF
-25 FKKYWGSALSV
+25 FKKHWSSALSV

-91 SASFWFIPIIKLF
+91 SASLWFIPIIKLF

-119 VLFTAAI
+119 VLFTTAI

-153 SDKLREIMWG
+153 SEKLREIMWG

-190 SFENASSSRKK
+190 GLVSSAKKK
-201 KSIAGAVIFGS
+201 KSIVGAVIFGAL
-212 FTALLFAGNATNG
+212 TALLFAGNATNG

-233 IPVLAGIFAERFFDG
+233 VPVLAGIFAERFFDG
-248 KQKLFSRSNIPAAVM
+248 RQKLFSSSSIPAVVM
-263 ILAVMVSTLCGL
+263 ILTVMVSTLCGL

-281 KGEKSAGYTSVYSMF
+281 KGEKAAGYTSVYSMF

-327 ISKESIAYLIR
+327 ISKEAIVYLIR
-338 LAGMLFITVI
+338 LAGMLVITVI

-403 ATIAILREW
+403 STVAIFREW
-412 LGGIFMNK
+412 LDGIFPK
-420 NTDEPGIDEKC
+420 KSTDEAENNENC
-431 SEKRVCFRL
+431 NEKRVCLRL

-462 PKDYEH
+462 PRDYEH

-511 SDGVITDYYQSSK
+511 SDGVITDYYQSSR

-544 LSTVGDSEYWQEIT
+544 LNTVGDSEYWQEIT
-558 EKYLIENFETCGYN
+558 EKYLIENFETRGYN

>member
-1 MNSDNQTTKNGK
+1 MNSDNQITKNRK
-13 SDNACIYKALAF
+13 NDSIYKILAF
-25 FKKYWGSALSV
+25 FKKHWSSALSV

-91 SASFWFIPIIKLF
+91 SASLWFIPIIKLF

-119 VLFTAAI
+119 VLFTTAI

-153 SDKLREIMWG
+153 SEKLREIMWG

-190 SFENASSSRKK
+190 GLVSSAKNK
-201 KSIAGAVIFGS
+201 KSIVGAVIFGS
-212 FTALLFAGNATNG
+212 LTALLFAGNATNG

-233 IPVLAGIFAERFFDG
+233 VPVLAGIFAERFFDG
-248 KQKLFSRSNIPAAVM
+248 RQKLFSSSSIPAAVM
-263 ILAVMVSTLCGL
+263 ILTVMVSTLCGL

-281 KGEKSAGYTSVYSMF
+281 KGEKAAGYTSVYSMF

-327 ISKESIAYLIR
+327 ISKEAIVYLIR
-338 LAGMLFITVI
+338 LAGMLVITVI

-403 ATIAILREW
+403 STVAIFREW
-412 LGGIFMNK
+412 LDGIFPK
-420 NTDEPGIDEKC
+420 KSTDEAENNENC
-431 SEKRVCFRL
+431 NEKRVCLRL

-462 PKDYEH
+462 PRDYEH

-511 SDGVITDYYQSSK
+511 SDGVITDYYQSSR

-544 LSTVGDSEYWQEIT
+544 LNTVGDSEYWQEIT
-558 EKYLIENFETCGYN
+558 EKYLIENFETRGYN

>member
-1 MNSDNQTTKNGK
+1 MNSDNQITKNRK
-13 SDNACIYKALAF
+13 NDSIYKILAF
-25 FKKYWGSALSV
+25 FKKHWISTLSV

-42 FGICLYYIVCLSKG
+42 LGICLYYIVCLSKG

-65 LYWANATVESGKVF
+65 LYWANATVESGKIF

-91 SASFWFIPIIKLF
+91 SASLWFIPIIKLF

-119 VLFTAAI
+119 VLFTTAI

-153 SDKLREIMWG
+153 SEKLREIMWG

-190 SFENASSSRKK
+190 GLVSSAKKK
-201 KSIAGAVIFGS
+201 KSIAGAVIFGAL
-212 FTALLFAGNATNG
+212 TALLFAGNATNG

-233 IPVLAGIFAERFFDG
+233 VPVLAGIFAERFFDG
-248 KQKLFSRSNIPAAVM
+248 RQKLFSSSSIPAAVM
-263 ILAVMVSTLCGL
+263 ILTVIVSTLCGL

-281 KGEKSAGYTSVYSMF
+281 KGEKAAGYTSVYSMF
-296 SGVSDW
+296 SGISDW

-327 ISKESIAYLIR
+327 ISKEAIVYLIR
-338 LAGMLFITVI
+338 LAGMLVITVI

-354 RYKKLRD
+354 GYKKLHD
-361 KSTRFIL
+361 KGTRFVL

-403 ATIAILREW
+403 ATVAIFREW
-412 LGGIFMNK
+412 LDGIFPK
-420 NTDEPGIDEKC
+420 KSTDEAENNEKC

-462 PKDYEH
+462 PRDYEH

-511 SDGVITDYYQSSK
+511 SDGVITDYYQSSR

-544 LSTVGDSEYWQEIT
+544 LNTVGDSEYWQEIT
-558 EKYLIENFETCGYN
+558 EKYLIENFETRGYN
-572 VFVFSR
+572 VFVFNR

>member
-1 MNSDNQTTKNGK
+1 MNSDNQITKNRK
-13 SDNACIYKALAF
+13 NDSIYKILAF
-25 FKKYWGSALSV
+25 FKKHWISALSV

-42 FGICLYYIVCLSKG
+42 LGICLYYIVCLSKG

-91 SASFWFIPIIKLF
+91 SASLWFIPIIKLF

-119 VLFTAAI
+119 VLFTTAI

-153 SDKLREIMWG
+153 SEKLREIMWG

-190 SFENASSSRKK
+190 GLLSSAKKK
-201 KSIAGAVIFGS
+201 KSIAGAVIFGAL
-212 FTALLFAGNATNG
+212 TALLFAGNATNG

-233 IPVLAGIFAERFFDG
+233 VPVLAGIFAERFFDG
-248 KQKLFSRSNIPAAVM
+248 RQKLFSSSSIPAAVM
-263 ILAVMVSTLCGL
+263 ILTVIVSTLCGL

-281 KGEKSAGYTSVYSMF
+281 KGEKAAGYTSVYSMF
-296 SGVSDW
+296 SGISDW

-327 ISKESIAYLIR
+327 ISKEAIVYLVR
-338 LAGMLFITVI
+338 LAGMLVITVI

-354 RYKKLRD
+354 GYKKLHD
-361 KSTRFIL
+361 KGTRFVL

-403 ATIAILREW
+403 ATVAIFREW
-412 LGGIFMNK
+412 LDGIFPK
-420 NTDEPGIDEKC
+420 KSTDEAENNEKC
-431 SEKRVCFRL
+431 NEKRVCLRL

-462 PKDYEH
+462 PRDYEH

-511 SDGVITDYYQSSK
+511 SDGVITDYYQSSR

-544 LSTVGDSEYWQEIT
+544 LNTVGDSEYWQEIT
-558 EKYLIENFETCGYN
+558 EKYLIENFETRGYN

>member
-1 MNSDNQTTKNGK
+1 MNSDNQITKNRK
-13 SDNACIYKALAF
+13 NDSIYKILAF
-25 FKKYWGSALSV
+25 FKKHWSSALSV

-65 LYWANATVESGKVF
+65 LYWANATVESGQIF

-91 SASFWFIPIIKLF
+91 SASLWFIPIIKLF

-119 VLFTAAI
+119 MLFTAAI

-182 FRFEKHFA
+182 FRFEKHFTGLVSPA
-190 SFENASSSRKK
+190 KKK
-201 KSIAGAVIFGS
+201 KSIVGAVIFGS
-212 FTALLFAGNATNG
+212 LTALLFAGNATNG

-233 IPVLAGIFAERFFDG
+233 VPVLAGIFAERFFDG
-248 KQKLFSRSNIPAAVM
+248 RQKLFSSSNIPAAVM

-327 ISKESIAYLIR
+327 ISKESIVYLTR
-338 LAGMLFITVI
+338 LAGMLVITVI

-403 ATIAILREW
+403 ATVAIFREW
-412 LGGIFMNK
+412 LGGIFPK
-420 NTDEPGIDEKC
+420 KSADEAESDKKC

-462 PKDYEH
+462 PRDYEH

-511 SDGVITDYYQSSK
+511 SDGVITDYYQSSR

-544 LSTVGDSEYWQEIT
+544 LNTVGDSEYWQEIT
-558 EKYLIENFETCGYN
+558 EKYLIENFETRGYN
-572 VFVFSR
+572 VFVFNR

>member
-1 MNSDNQTTKNGK
+1 MNSDNQITKNRK
-13 SDNACIYKALAF
+13 NDSIYKILAF
-25 FKKYWGSALSV
+25 FKKHWISTLSV

-42 FGICLYYIVCLSKG
+42 LGICLYYIVCLSKG

-91 SASFWFIPIIKLF
+91 SASLWFIPIIKLF

-119 VLFTAAI
+119 VLFTTAI

-153 SDKLREIMWG
+153 SEKLREIMWG

-190 SFENASSSRKK
+190 GLVSSAKKK
-201 KSIAGAVIFGS
+201 KSIAGAVIFGAL
-212 FTALLFAGNATNG
+212 TALLFAGNATNG

-233 IPVLAGIFAERFFDG
+233 VPVLAGIFAERFFDG
-248 KQKLFSRSNIPAAVM
+248 RQKLFSSSSIPAAVM
-263 ILAVMVSTLCGL
+263 ILTVIVSTLCGL

-281 KGEKSAGYTSVYSMF
+281 KGEKAAGYTSVYSMF
-296 SGVSDW
+296 SGISDW

-327 ISKESIAYLIR
+327 ISKEAIVYLIR
-338 LAGMLFITVI
+338 LAGMLVITVI

-354 RYKKLRD
+354 GYKKLHD
-361 KSTRFIL
+361 KGTRFVL

-403 ATIAILREW
+403 ATVAIFREW
-412 LGGIFMNK
+412 LDGIFPK
-420 NTDEPGIDEKC
+420 KSTDEAENNEKC
-431 SEKRVCFRL
+431 NEKRVCLRL

-462 PKDYEH
+462 PRDYEH

-511 SDGVITDYYQSSK
+511 SDGVITDYYQSSR

-544 LSTVGDSEYWQEIT
+544 LNTVGDSEYWQEIT
-558 EKYLIENFETCGYN
+558 EKYLIENFETRGYN
-572 VFVFSR
+572 VFVFNR